1 MMDWKKIAGITT
13 LVVLL
18 LSSGFGLAAWIFKKG
33 GQSESITKN
42 ANMAP
47 KVAED
52 LRIHEDGDKR
62 YQERLDR
69 KAIVDSM
76 RDIQFTNALIVLT
89 QNVDEL
95 KEAVKENTRAM
106 QFDKFNRRKGVGI

>member
-1 MMDWKKIAGITT
+1 MMDWKKISLITT
-13 LVVLL
+13 LAVLL
-18 LSSGFGLAAWIFKKG
+18 IGSGFSVAAYIFKKG

-52 LRIHEDGDKR
+52 LRAHEDRDKR
-62 YQERLDR
+62 YEERFNR

-76 RDIQFTNALIVLT
+76 RDIQFTNALIGLT
-89 QNVDEL
+89 QKFDEL

-106 QFDKFNRRKGVGI
+106 QFDKFNRRKGI